1 VKGGIFLGGYGQK
14 LQDTRIDLKITQKAR
29 GLTIKQGGH
38 LLPLL
43 MNEQRGVVAYRGYGR
58 SNRRGFGQLGARMR
72 CKTERGD

>member
-38 LLPLL
+38 LLPLVR
-43 MNEQRGVVAYRGYGR
+43 NEQRGSWRT
-58 SNRRGFGQLGARMR
+58 GAMGVPIA
-72 CKTERGD
+72 EASGS